1 MSNLGIAQFPVNLVP
16 AQPLTVT
23 KGETSKA
30 AAGDAM
36 PDGPAAET
44 GDTSG
49 SIPPLHADDLTLRFC
64 TDLDEARAQLDALAS
79 EGQQTAFQNFVWLAA
94 WQRHIGQ
101 NLGTVPALVVGSD
114 REGAV
119 LFLLAFGL
127 ETRGLVRRLTWLG
140 SDQCDYNGPT
150 LHPHFSRRIA
160 TDAFATLWNRIVA
173 LLTES
178 GHRFDIVDL
187 AKMPE
192 TIGDQRNPMLA
203 LSTSPNPSGAYI
215 TSLGQNW
222 DTFYTEKRSSPTRKK
237 ERRQLKHLAEFGEVK
252 FVDVKAPDERRR
264 TLDILFA
271 QKSRALVRM
280 GATDIF
286 ASEERRAFYID
297 VATNEAMHDL
307 VHVSRLDIGATAAA
321 VSVGLTAHGRYYL
334 ILSSYDDGDASKYGP
349 GRALL
354 HELLQYAI
362 AHRFRCFDFTIGDEP
377 YKLDWSDTRLVLHDH
392 LSAVTWR
399 GRIVV
404 AAATT
409 FRALKRTIKQN
420 PALWR
425 AFSKARAAA
434 GNLLSR

>member
-1 MSNLGIAQFPVNLVP
+1 MSNLGIAQFPVNLMP

-23 KGETSKA
+23 RGEAPKT
-30 AAGDAM
+30 AAGREM
-36 PDGPAAET
+36 PDGLAAET
-44 GDTSG
+44 PD
-49 SIPPLHADDLTLRFC
+49 SIPSIGAEDLTLRLY
-64 TDLDEARAQLDALAS
+64 TDLDEARAKLGTLAS
-79 EGQQTAFQNFVWLAA
+79 AGNQTAFQNFVWLAA
-94 WQRHIGQ
+94 WQRHVGR
-101 NLGTVPALVVGSD
+101 NLGTAPAFIVGSD
-114 REGAV
+114 PDGAV
-119 LFLLAFGL
+119 LLLLAFGI
-127 ETRGLVRRLTWLG
+127 ETRGLVRRLRWLG

-150 LHPHFSRRIA
+150 LHPHFSQRIA
-160 TDAFATLWNRIVA
+160 PDAFATLWSRIVA

-192 TIGDQRNPMLA
+192 TIGDQRNPFLT

-215 TSLGQNW
+215 TSLGQSW
-222 DTFYTEKRSSPTRKK
+222 DAFYTEKRSSPTRKK
-237 ERRQLKHLAEFGEVK
+237 ERRQLKHLAELGAVT
-252 FVDVKAPDERRR
+252 FVDVKAPDERRS
-264 TLDILFA
+264 TLELLFA

-280 GATDIF
+280 GANDIF

-297 VATNEAMHDL
+297 IATSEAAHDL

-321 VSVGLTAHGRYYL
+321 VSVGLTANGRYYL

-362 AHRFRCFDFTIGDEP
+362 AHRFQCFDFTIGDEP

-404 AAATT
+404 AAVTA

-425 AFSKARAAA
+425 AFSKARATA
-434 GNLLSR
+434 GNLLAR